1 MSVVWVIC
9 GPGRGVG
16 KTHLAERLCK
26 VLPDSVYAKCGSG
39 RRQAGKCENF
49 FRTEDE
55 VRAFLQSHR
64 QARGHLV
71 MESNAL
77 AREAGGDLVIF
88 VAGRVAGGDV
98 RRDAQALRRGADVV
112 VDRDQTRGQ
121 WSRALAGKLRDA
133 ALRRRV
139 CDVLDE
145 QRRRLRRADLAA
157 QCKVWL
163 VRGEAYAFGSGLARL
178 LEYVDR
184 CGTLRA
190 AAEAAQMSYRYAWDR
205 IRRAE
210 KHLGW
215 RLIVRQ
221 SGGRGGGRSRLS
233 DRGRR
238 LLEVFNRCE
247 RDVSAFAERRFAELH
262 DGEKD
267 DADG

>member
-1 MSVVWVIC
+1 MGVVWVIC

-16 KTHLAERLCK
+16 KTRLAQRLCE

-39 RRQAGKCENF
+39 RRQAGKPANF
-49 FRTEDE
+49 FRTRDE
-55 VRAFLQSHR
+55 LHAFVRARR
-64 QARGHLV
+64 QDRGHLV
-71 MESNAL
+71 IESNAL
-77 AREAGGDLVIF
+77 AREGGGDVVVF
-88 VAGRVAGGDV
+88 VAGYAAGGDV
-98 RRDAQALRRGADVV
+98 RKDARLLRRRARLV
-112 VDRDQTRGQ
+112 VDRNATPRG
-121 WSRALAGKLRDA
+121 WNRALAGKLRSA
-133 ALRRRV
+133 ALREAV

-145 QRRRLRRADLAA
+145 HRQRQRRAGLAA

-163 VRGEAYAFGSGLARL
+163 VRGESYAFGSGLARL

-215 RLIVRQ
+215 PLIVRE

-233 DRGRR
+233 PRGRQ
-238 LLEVFNRCE
+238 LLDVFNRTE
-247 RDVSAFAERRFAELH
+247 RDVLAFAAERFAELAERS
-262 DGEKD
+262 G
-267 DADG
+267 